1 MTRLFSGLT
10 AAILLAISATAP
22 RATAQ
27 SLANRVTSASDRS
40 VQFSYPARP
49 GVCGDG
55 RTYISTG
62 PGNFYGSFNGSFSTN
77 ASDQC
82 QAGPVRV
89 LADLADRN
97 VIALRTYVG
106 GVTPVVDAGVTNLGT
121 VTPADATDYL
131 LGVASRADGRVGR
144 DAIFAA
150 LLANGV
156 DLTPRLLDI
165 GRDQN
170 RPLETRRAAL
180 SGLGRS
186 DAPQLDK
193 IGAALVQIATNEND
207 VQGVRSAALS
217 VLSRL
222 DHGAG
227 IQPLIQ
233 LASGNMTSWVG
244 RESMT
249 VLARSGDPRARQF
262 LRSTAQRSDLPD
274 EVLALVIRGVG
285 HNYVTGQ
292 DASLLRSIYPRLT
305 GQRSQDAVLSS
316 LSELG
321 GSDNV
326 QWLTGI
332 VRDEK
337 LTPEARR
344 RALQFLA
351 RAGAT
356 TPVLLSMYDPASDTQ
371 LREALIGIYSRI
383 SDKVATDKLVWIAR
397 NEQNLALRRR
407 AISALS
413 RNSDPTIRAALQEI
427 VER

>member
-1 MTRLFSGLT
+1 MTKLFPGL
-10 AAILLAISATAP
+10 AIASLIAISASASH
-22 RATAQ
+22 ANAQ
-27 SLANRVTSASDRS
+27 SLAKRVASAADRS

-55 RTYISTG
+55 RTFISTG
-62 PGNFYGSFNGSFSTN
+62 PGNFYGSYSTN
-77 ASDQC
+77 SPDQC
-82 QAGPVRV
+82 AAGPVRV
-89 LADLADRN
+89 VIDLADRN
-97 VIALRTYVG
+97 VVALRTYVG
-106 GVTPVVDAGVTNLGT
+106 TLNPAVDAGVTSLGT
-121 VTPADATDYL
+121 VSAADAADYL

-150 LLANGV
+150 SMADGV
-156 DLTPRLLDI
+156 DLSPKLLDI
-165 GRDQN
+165 GRDQS

-180 SGLGRS
+180 SGLARS
-186 DAPQLDK
+186 GAPQLER

-207 VQGVRSAALS
+207 AQGVRTAALS

-227 IQPLIQ
+227 IQPLVQ
-233 LASGNMTSWVG
+233 LASGNITSWVG

-262 LRSTAQRSDLPD
+262 LRSTAQRTDLPD
-274 EVLALVIRGVG
+274 EVLAVALRGLG
-285 HNYVTGQ
+285 REYVTGQ

-305 GQRSQDAVLSS
+305 GQRSRDAVLASV
-316 LSELG
+316 SELG
-321 GSDNV
+321 GSENV

-337 LTPEARR
+337 TAPEERR
-344 RALQFLA
+344 RALQYLG

-356 TPVLLSMYDPASDTQ
+356 TPALLALYDPTPDTQ
-371 LREALIGIYSRI
+371 IREALISIYSRI
-383 SDKVATDKLVWIAR
+383 SDKAATDKLIWIAK
-397 NEQNLALRRR
+397 NEQNPALKRR

-413 RNSDPTIRAALQEI
+413 RNSDPTIRQALQDI

>member
-1 MTRLFSGLT
+1 MMKLISGL
-10 AAILLAISATAP
+10 AIASLVAISATASQ
-22 RATAQ
+22 AAAQ
-27 SLANRVTSASDRS
+27 SLANRVASASDRS

-62 PGNFYGSFNGSFSTN
+62 PGNFYGSYSTN

-82 QAGPVRV
+82 VAGPVRV
-89 LADLADRN
+89 VADLVDRN
-97 VIALRTYVG
+97 VVALRTYVG
-106 GVTPVVDAGVTNLGT
+106 GPNPTVDAGVTNLGT
-121 VTPADATDYL
+121 VTAGDAADYL

-150 LLANGV
+150 MLADGIDPSPKLLE
-156 DLTPRLLDI
+156 I

-180 SGLGRS
+180 SGLIRS
-186 DAPQLDK
+186 DATQLDRV
-193 IGAALVQIATNEND
+193 GAALVQIATNEND
-207 VQGVRSAALS
+207 VQGVRTAALS

-227 IQPLIQ
+227 IQPLVQ
-233 LASGNMTSWVG
+233 LASGNITSWVG

-262 LRSTAQRSDLPD
+262 LRSTAQRTDLPD
-274 EVLALVIRGVG
+274 EVQAVAIRGLG
-285 HNYVTGQ
+285 REYVTGQ
-292 DASLLRSIYPRLT
+292 DANLLRSIYPRLT
-305 GQRSQDAVLSS
+305 GQRSQEAVLASV
-316 LSELG
+316 SELG
-321 GSDNV
+321 GSENV

-337 LTPEARR
+337 ATPEARR
-344 RALQFLA
+344 RALQYLS

-356 TPVLLSMYDPASDTQ
+356 TPALLALYDPTADTQ
-371 LREALIGIYSRI
+371 VREVLISIYSRI
-383 SDKVATDKLVWIAR
+383 SDKAATDKLVWIAR
-397 NEQNLALRRR
+397 NEQNTALRRR

-413 RNSDPTIRAALQEI
+413 RNTDPTIRQALQDI

>member
-1 MTRLFSGLT
+1 MTKPFSRLAVALLIATS
-10 AAILLAISATAP
+10 AAGSS
-22 RATAQ
+22 ATAQ
-27 SLANRVTSASDRS
+27 SLANRVAGASDRS
-40 VQFSYPARP
+40 IQFSYPAKA

-62 PGNFYGSFNGSFSTN
+62 PGNYYGSFSTN
-77 ASDQC
+77 SSDQC
-82 QAGPVRV
+82 VAGPVRV
-89 LADLADRN
+89 VADLADRN

-106 GVTPVVDAGVTNLGT
+106 GTTPVVDPALANLGT
-121 VTPADATDYL
+121 VTAADATDYL

-150 LLANGV
+150 LIADGA
-156 DLTPRLLDI
+156 DLSQKLLEI

-180 SGLGRS
+180 SGLVRS
-186 DAPQLDK
+186 DAGQLDR
-193 IGAALVQIATNEND
+193 IGSALVQIATNESD
-207 VQGVRSAALS
+207 AQGVRTAALS

-227 IQPLIQ
+227 IQPLVQ
-233 LASGNMTSWVG
+233 LANGNITSWVG

-262 LRSTAQRSDLPD
+262 LRTTAQRSDLPD
-274 EVLALVIRGVG
+274 EVQATALRGLG
-285 HNYVTGQ
+285 REYVTGQ
-292 DASLLRSIYPRLT
+292 DAALLRSIYPRLT
-305 GQRSQDAVLSS
+305 GQRSQDAVLAS
-316 LSELG
+316 LAELG

-337 LTPEARR
+337 TAPESRR
-344 RALQFLA
+344 RALQYLS

-356 TPVLLSMYDPASDTQ
+356 TPVLLALYDPTTDQ
-371 LREALIGIYSRI
+371 EMRGALIGLYTRI
-383 SDKVATDKLVWIAR
+383 SDKAATDKLVWIAK
-397 NEQNLALRRR
+397 NEQNLSLRRR

-413 RNSDPTIRAALQEI
+413 RNTDPTIRQALQDI